1 MSVIAG
7 RKGNL
12 ARVLRRVLAIGL
24 GFSVVMIAAIAGLN
38 LYVAARSGP
47 QTDTVAQVPHAQVA
61 IVLGAGLNRN
71 GSMSGM
77 LYDRVQQAIRLYR
90 AGKVDRILVSGDH
103 HTWGY
108 DEPGTMRNAL
118 QRAGIPDSAIFTDHA
133 GFDTWATM
141 ERAVRVFGVRSA
153 VVVTQ
158 GFHMDRAL
166 YLAREAGLKATGLT
180 ADLRGYG
187 RQGQISTVRELFA
200 RVKAVGEVVEGR
212 KVLLGPSHPI
222 SGDGR
227 STWGPPAPAGQG
239 PAGGFDAVLP

>member
-1 MSVIAG
+1 MV
-7 RKGNL
+7 
-12 ARVLRRVLAIGL
+12 RRITAIGL
-24 GFSVVMIAAIAGLN
+24 GFALVACAAVAGLN
-38 LYVAARSGP
+38 LYVATRGGQ
-47 QTDTVAQVPHAQVA
+47 QTDDVAAVPHAQAA

-77 LYDRVQQAIRLYR
+77 LYDRVHQAIALYR

-118 QRAGIPDSAIFTDHA
+118 QRAGIPDAAIFTDHA
-133 GFDTWATM
+133 GFDTWSTM
-141 ERAVRVFGVRSA
+141 ERARKVFDVRSA

-166 YLAREAGLKATGLT
+166 YLARAAGLHVTGLT

-187 RQGQISTVRELFA
+187 RQGQISAVRELFA
-200 RVKAVGEVVEGR
+200 RVKAVGEVAEDR
-212 KVLLGPSHPI
+212 HVLLGPEHPI
-222 SGDGR
+222 RGDGR
-227 STWGPPAPAGQG
+227 VTWGPAPPAGQG
-239 PAGGFDAVLP
+239 PPGGFAAVLP

>member
-1 MSVIAG
+1 MV
-7 RKGNL
+7 
-12 ARVLRRVLAIGL
+12 RRILAIGL
-24 GFSVVMIAAIAGLN
+24 GFAVVMVAAVAALN
-38 LYVAARSGP
+38 VYVAARAGE
-47 QTDTVAQVPHAQVA
+47 QTAEVAAVPHAQAA

-103 HTWGY
+103 HRWGY
-108 DEPGTMRNAL
+108 DEPGTMRTAL
-118 QRAGIPDSAIFTDHA
+118 QRAGVPDRAIFTDHA

-141 ERAVRVFGVRSA
+141 QRAVKVFGVRSA
-153 VVVTQ
+153 IVVTQ

-166 YLAREAGLKATGLT
+166 YLAHAAGLHATGLT
-180 ADLRGYG
+180 ADLRPYG

-212 KVLLGPSHPI
+212 KVLLGPRHPI
-222 SGDGR
+222 AGDGR
-227 STWGPPAPAGQG
+227 STWGPPPPPGQG
-239 PAGGFDAVLP
+239 PPGHFASFN

>member
-1 MSVIAG
+1 VRWRS
-7 RKGNL
+7 GNL
-12 ARVLRRVLAIGL
+12 ARVLRRILLIGL
-24 GFSVVMIAAIAGLN
+24 GFGTVVVAAIAGLN
-38 LYVAARSGP
+38 LYVAARAGD
-47 QTDTVAQVPHAQVA
+47 QTADVGEVRPAQAA

-77 LYDRVQQAIRLYR
+77 LADRVQQAVALYR

-103 HTWGY
+103 QRWGY

-118 QRAGIPDSAIFTDHA
+118 QRAGVPDEAIFTDHA

-141 ERAVRVFGVRSA
+141 ERAVKVFGVHSA

-166 YLAREAGLKATGLT
+166 YLAREAGLDATGLS
-180 ADLRGYG
+180 ADLHAYG
-187 RQGQISTVRELFA
+187 RPGQIAGVRELFA

-212 KVLLGPSHPI
+212 QVLLGPPHPI
-222 SGDGR
+222 DGDGR
-227 STWGPPAPAGQG
+227 ATWGPSPPEGQG
-239 PAGGFDAVLP
+239 PPGEFAAFQ